1 MDYFKN
7 MDNYELDRFHS
18 VIFFILTVLLTGS
31 GLFGDIYDLPDEKK
45 IMLPAR
51 IELATF
57 GLLNHLVILEYET
70 NALPTEPQEH
80 ALRTQFF

>member
-1 MDYFKN
+1 MK
-7 MDNYELDRFHS
+7 L
-18 VIFFILTVLLTGS
+18 
-31 GLFGDIYDLPDEKK
+31 LPDEKK

-80 ALRTQFF
+80 ALRRQFF